1 MKESLRFDNRV
12 VVITG
17 AGSGI
22 GKAYA
27 LEFARRGAKVLVNDL
42 GASVDGEGSSSKVAD
57 IVVEEI
63 KRFNGHA
70 VANYD
75 SVEFGEKIIQ
85 TALNA
90 FGKIDIVINNAGF
103 KRDASMSKMTSEDW
117 NSVINTHIG
126 GSFSVIKAAWNHM
139 KERKYGK
146 IINTSSGCGL
156 YGNFGQ
162 SNYCAAKLGLH
173 GLTVSL
179 AKEGEKYN
187 ICINSI
193 APVASTRMN
202 RHLFSDEISALA
214 TPETIVPL
222 VIYLCH
228 ETCAENGEIF
238 EFSGRLITKLRW
250 QRTEGNFM
258 KKNFTA
264 EDIKQEWHKIISFEG
279 TNDYPKTI
287 TDILEKMIQKE
298 ENTKNPKI

>member
-103 KRDASMSKMTSEDW
+103 KRDASMSKMTSED
-117 NSVINTHIG
+117 
-126 GSFSVIKAAWNHM
+126 
-139 KERKYGK
+139 
-146 IINTSSGCGL
+146 
-156 YGNFGQ
+156 
-162 SNYCAAKLGLH
+162 
-173 GLTVSL
+173 
-179 AKEGEKYN
+179 
-187 ICINSI
+187 
-193 APVASTRMN
+193 
-202 RHLFSDEISALA
+202 
-214 TPETIVPL
+214 
-222 VIYLCH
+222 
-228 ETCAENGEIF
+228 
-238 EFSGRLITKLRW
+238 
-250 QRTEGNFM
+250 
-258 KKNFTA
+258 
-264 EDIKQEWHKIISFEG
+264 
-279 TNDYPKTI
+279 
-287 TDILEKMIQKE
+287 
-298 ENTKNPKI
+298 